1 MTRRCH
7 HIKHPLVFLV
17 LRRELKPVLKKMN
30 RTFKEINM
38 ETMIVYVDDAAYAR
52 KMLQP
57 LLPTGRTA
65 QPSQSTR
72 WIVVA
77 CTPNVTHDI
86 SKWVSPAA
94 LELWRQDWATA
105 MFDQITPLFKGTGD
119 TLTTQIASHKQSLVD
134 QTEVLTQQHSGAKVL
149 DARRPKFGQDMEPVT
164 ATQQQEHNT
173 VSGYAAAVG
182 LASVLAADF

>member
-1 MTRRCH
+1 
-7 HIKHPLVFLV
+7 
-17 LRRELKPVLKKMN
+17 
-30 RTFKEINM
+30 M

-57 LLPTGRTA
+57 LLPTGKTA
-65 QPSQSTR
+65 QSCESTR

-86 SKWVSPAA
+86 SKWVSHQA
-94 LELWRQDWATA
+94 LELWRQDWAA
-105 MFDQITPLFKGTGD
+105 AVFNQITSLLQDTGD
-119 TLTTQIASHKQSLVD
+119 TVTTQLASHKLSLVE
-134 QTEVLTQQHSGAKVL
+134 QTNALTQQHSGAKVL
-149 DARRPKFGQDMEPVT
+149 DARRPKFGQDMAPVT
-164 ATQQQEHNT
+164 ASQQQEHNT

>member
-1 MTRRCH
+1 
-7 HIKHPLVFLV
+7 
-17 LRRELKPVLKKMN
+17 
-30 RTFKEINM
+30 M

-57 LLPTGRTA
+57 LLPTGKTA
-65 QPSQSTR
+65 QSSESTS
-72 WIVVA
+72 WIVLA

-86 SKWVSPAA
+86 SKWVSPEA
-94 LELWRQDWATA
+94 LELWRQDWAA
-105 MFDQITPLFKGTGD
+105 AVFDQITPLLKGTSD
-119 TLTTQIASHKQSLVD
+119 MVTTQLASHKKSLVD
-134 QTEVLTQQHSGAKVL
+134 QTEALTQQHSGAKVL
-149 DARRPKFGQDMEPVT
+149 DARRPKFGQDMAPVT